1 MTAKQGWRIVTVAAL
16 AVGLLLP
23 GLCLAKTTYEI
34 KFGTLA
40 PEGSNWIK
48 VFRGMDRDL
57 KKATGGEVGFK
68 IYPGGIQGD
77 EPEMLRKMYIGQLQS
92 AGFTGNGLGE
102 ILPEIRVLE
111 MPFIYENKAEI
122 DHITETFYDRFDQR
136 FREQGFVLL
145 GWTEV
150 GYVYFFS
157 KDPIRTPAD
166 MQGMKIWTWESD
178 PLARALFDELGLN
191 PIPLPVTE
199 VLTSLQTGMVD
210 AVYCA
215 PYAALGLQWFTRV
228 NYMTAQ
234 PITNAT
240 GAVLMTVEKFEEIP
254 EEYRADMLAT
264 FRKGLR
270 ELTSLTR
277 EDNRNAIEEM
287 KRKGIEVIDVDD
299 ITPFRQAGLEV
310 QQELTGELYDADLLN
325 AVKAEL
331 ERFRAEQAETE

>member
-1 MTAKQGWRIVTVAAL
+1 MRTPYWLRAITAFLVVC
-16 AVGLLLP
+16 GLYLP
-23 GLCLAKTTYEI
+23 FTSSAGPKYEI

-48 VFRGMDRDL
+48 IMRRMDRDL
-57 KKATGGEVGFK
+57 KKATSGQVGFR
-68 IYPGGIQGD
+68 IYAGGVQGD
-77 EPEMLRKMYIGQLQS
+77 EPEMIRKMYIGQLQS

-111 MPFIYENKAEI
+111 LPFVYNSKDEV
-122 DHITETFYDRFDQR
+122 DHITEVFYDRFDQR

-157 KDPIRTPAD
+157 KEPIASID
-166 MQGMKIWTWESD
+166 DLQGMKIWTWESD

-191 PIPLPVTE
+191 PVPLPVTE
-199 VLTSLQTGMVD
+199 VLTSLQTGMID

-215 PYAALGLQWFTRV
+215 PYAALGLQWFTRI
-228 NYMTAQ
+228 NYITAQ

-240 GAVLMTVEKFEEIP
+240 GAVLMTVEKYNEIP
-254 EEYRADMLAT
+254 EEYRDDLHT
-264 FRKGLR
+264 IIRDGLLD
-270 ELTSLTR
+270 LTQHTR
-277 EDNRNAIEEM
+277 QDNQDAIEEM
-287 KRKGIEVIDVDD
+287 QSKGIVISNIDD
-299 ITPFRQAGLEV
+299 ITPFREASLKV
-310 QQELTGELYDADLLN
+310 QQTLTGQLYDQELLD

-331 ERFRAEQAETE
+331 ERYRAEKAETE